1 MEAQQQTTPIE
12 SKEQFETE
20 TTEAREAG
28 RQEHRRR
35 HDETM
40 TPPATFESPPTL
52 PIQTRTGGSRRPNR
66 RRSSSQQ
73 TRGSSAV
80 SFSFASLFAS
90 SFPFLFLILF
100 VSCLGFLARTA
111 AAEHPKIG
119 RDVDAETGR
128 KCADKEPKNCPI
140 WAANGECEANRSY
153 MHVNCKRS
161 CNRCH
166 VVRVQGA
173 GEIKS
178 FLAQKKKEHD
188 ERKREE
194 QREEDEVLEFLK
206 RVGISGE
213 ESERRKREKETKVV
227 RGDDSQSRGLPGDG
241 GGGGVAIESSGGP
254 ATAEING
261 NGGVVIG
268 NSHDH
273 SVVVTDTTSNATI
286 ENGDPSSAG
295 GSHSKPST
303 IENERRTE
311 EERKPKKKTTTTTRG
326 SSGSSGSSN
335 EEKPKIDVE
344 TGSECV
350 DQNKNCPFWA
360 EKGECKANRT
370 YMNVNCRLSCNRCH
384 IVRVNSEREMRRY
397 IAQKTQGRKTVTREE
412 REERK
417 LMKVLGGG
425 TITSGN
431 ERDGSHRGR
440 DEL

>member
-1 MEAQQQTTPIE
+1 METQQQTTPNE
-12 SKEQFETE
+12 HEEHFETE

-28 RQEHRRR
+28 RQEHQRQ

-40 TPPATFESPPTL
+40 MPPATFESPPTL
-52 PIQTRTGGSRRPNR
+52 PVKTRTGGSRRPNR
-66 RRSSSQQ
+66 RFLSQQ
-73 TRGSSAV
+73 KQGSSAF
-80 SFSFASLFAS
+80 SFSFL
-90 SFPFLFLILF
+90 FLFLL
-100 VSCLGFLARTA
+100 VSCLGLARA
-111 AAEHPKIG
+111 AAEFPKIG

-128 KCADKEPKNCPI
+128 KCVDKEPKNCPF

-166 VVRVQGA
+166 VVRVQDADG
-173 GEIKS
+173 IHS

-194 QREEDEVLEFLK
+194 QREEAEVLEFLK

-213 ESERRKREKETKVV
+213 ESERRKREEENRVV
-227 RGDDSQSRGLPGDG
+227 RGDDSQSKGLPEDG
-241 GGGGVAIESSGGP
+241 GDHDKNGGGVAIEGSGGA

-261 NGGVVIG
+261 NGGAVIG
-268 NSHDH
+268 NSHDLR
-273 SVVVTDTTSNATI
+273 VVVADTTSNATI
-286 ENGDPSSAG
+286 ETGDPSSAG
-295 GSHSKPST
+295 GSYSKQST
-303 IENERRTE
+303 TEKERRTE
-311 EERKPKKKTTTTTRG
+311 EESKPRTKKTTTTTR
-326 SSGSSGSSN
+326 GSSGSSN

-370 YMNVNCRLSCNRCH
+370 YMNANCRLSCNRCH
-384 IVRVNSEREMRRY
+384 IVRVNSEREMQRY

-417 LMKVLGGG
+417 VMKVLEGG

-431 ERDGSHRGR
+431 ERDSSYRGH

>member
-1 MEAQQQTTPIE
+1 MERRQQTTPNQSE
-12 SKEQFETE
+12 EHFETE
-20 TTEAREAG
+20 TTCVREAG
-28 RQEHRRR
+28 RREHRRR
-35 HDETM
+35 HDETT
-40 TPPATFESPPTL
+40 TPPATFESPPAL
-52 PIQTRTGGSRRPNR
+52 PIKTRTGGSRRPNR
-66 RRSSSQQ
+66 RRSSGQPTQ
-73 TRGSSAV
+73 GSPA
-80 SFSFASLFAS
+80 FSSLFA
-90 SFPFLFLILF
+90 FLCRVLF

-111 AAEHPKIG
+111 AAEYPRIG

-128 KCADKEPKNCPI
+128 KCVDEEPENCPV

-173 GEIKS
+173 GEINS

-213 ESERRKREKETKVV
+213 ESERRKREKENKVV
-227 RGDDSQSRGLPGDG
+227 RGDDGQSKGLPGDG
-241 GGGGVAIESSGGP
+241 GGGVAVESSGGA

-268 NSHDH
+268 NGHGH

-303 IENERRTE
+303 TENERRTE
-311 EERKPKKKTTTTTRG
+311 EERKPKKKKKTTTTTRG
-326 SSGSSGSSN
+326 SSGGSN

-350 DQNKNCPFWA
+350 DQNKNCPYWA

-397 IAQKTQGRKTVTREE
+397 IAQKTRGRKTVTREE
-412 REERK
+412 REERNVR
-417 LMKVLGGG
+417 KVLEGG
-425 TITSGN
+425 TVTSGN